1 MGRTTRVIEMVDSLL
16 KMAVAFH
23 RSPNAVLEIYVRT
36 LICPEYLFNKS
47 KVDNIAKKH
56 GQQIIMTAK
65 KFAEEGIYS
74 FGTLIPLVT
83 NVFIFVE
90 YLEKMKKG

>member
-1 MGRTTRVIEMVDSLL
+1 MARTTRIIDMVDGLL
-16 KMAVAFH
+16 KMAVACH
-23 RSPNAVLEIYVRT
+23 RSPNAILEIYVRT

-65 KFAEEGIYS
+65 KFDEGIYS